1 MLDFFCPGIP
11 GKAQSVPTGHY
22 VPWGIPGKK
31 SPARD
36 TFISDVDR
44 GMSSFDIPLDLE
56 VILTELNR
64 LIGST
69 LYIVDSECV

>member
-11 GKAQSVPTGHY
+11 GKAHTSVPTGHY

-31 SPARD
+31 SPARE

-69 LYIVDSECV
+69 L

>member
-1 MLDFFCPGIP
+1 MYIYKYIYINICGTFLGE
-11 GKAQSVPTGHY
+11 
-22 VPWGIPGKK
+22 K

-69 LYIVDSECV
+69 LLIVDSECV